1 MSQFLDI
8 DDSILVKNLL
18 LNERSQLS
26 VGGSGDADKILG
38 EERINILTPSDR
50 LEQSQCKFI
59 IPQPGL
65 CVKTRELVT
74 NQKIFINLC
83 KADDVPEPDE
93 YFTDEQICDILRD
106 GSEEEVKDIR
116 IPMSIGEK
124 HLEPDNS
131 GKTCPVFDIIINT
144 NFFTQK
150 VLTSETYRTFL
161 IVVLI
166 EAVDEKFKMELEKN
180 DYVILQ
186 HKRSMGKLNPQ
197 LVKSRPRIKELKG
210 KVTTTTSSSSPSLLV
225 EPAKIPTSSNNN
237 NKMLVEELDAKD
249 LELECS
255 IMQVSKDLAEA
266 EIKLPNLKNHKKLF
280 VTLGADRIIVDSPV
294 GQLDVFVPLDIHQE
308 KSKATFSVATGL
320 LKLHLPL
327 VIKP

>member
-18 LNERSQLS
+18 LTDRAQLTA
-26 VGGSGDADKILG
+26 GGGGDANKALG

-65 CVKTRELVT
+65 CLKTRELVT
-74 NQKIFINLC
+74 NHKIFINLC
-83 KADDVPEPDE
+83 KADDVPDPEE
-93 YFTDEQICDILRD
+93 YFTDEQIYDILKE

-124 HLEPDNS
+124 HLESDNS
-131 GKTCPVFDIIINT
+131 GKTCPVFDIVINSS
-144 NFFTQK
+144 FFNQK

-161 IVVLI
+161 MVVII
-166 EAVDEKFKMELEKN
+166 EAVEEKFKMELEKQ

-186 HKRSMGKLNPQ
+186 HKKCIGKLNPQ

-210 KVTTTTSSSSPSLLV
+210 KVTSATSLPLV
-225 EPAKIPTSSNNN
+225 ETTKILSSSNNN
-237 NKMLVEELDAKD
+237 RMLVEEIDAKD
-249 LELECS
+249 LQLECC
-255 IMQVSKDLAEA
+255 ITQVSKDLAEA
-266 EIKLPNLKNHKKLF
+266 EIKLPNLKNHKKLL

-294 GQLDVFVPLDIHQE
+294 GQLDIFVPLDIHQE
-308 KSKATFSVATGL
+308 KSKATFSVATGV
-320 LKLHLPL
+320 LKLQLPL